1 MKGRASLMVWG
12 WVEIL
17 FYFGTEK
24 VLKSE
29 DHIRPRDYMPWGTTL
44 PAAEFFGPYDVY
56 ESTFK
61 EGKVDPAAVVE
72 MDPTTHI
79 HAFGMP
85 RPFAEYDIINTHIRS
100 RSTHKVTVSSL
111 LLIQEQP
118 NLHLLPPKAR
128 LQIRPGREL
137 AGLHLHKPI
146 LPKI

>member
-61 EGKVDPAAVVE
+61 EGLAGHPATSE
-72 MDPTTHI
+72 MDPNEHA

-85 RPFAEYDIINTHIRS
+85 RPFAEYDIINVNLRN
-100 RSTHKVTVSSL
+100 RSTLKVTVSSL
-111 LLIQEQP
+111 LLIREQP
-118 NLHLLPPKAR
+118 NLHLLPPKAQ
-128 LQIRPGREL
+128 LQTRPGREL
-137 AGLHLHKPI
+137 AGLLLQKPI
-146 LPKI
+146 LPKR